1 MNLHIVA
8 FLFAF
13 ADIFIRANTRT
24 NTLSSGPHIIHFS
37 AAVKR
42 KKFFS
47 KPFFDSSEHSV
58 QKVHDKIIS
67 KIILNTC
74 NNMNF

>member
-1 MNLHIVA
+1 MNLHIA
-8 FLFAF
+8 GFLFTF
-13 ADIFIRANTRT
+13 ANVFRRANTRM

-42 KKFFS
+42 KKILS

-58 QKVHDKIIS
+58 QKVHDKIFQ
-67 KIILNTC
+67 K
-74 NNMNF
+74 